1 MIVLALL
8 LGFVPPSHSQVV
20 DSLVVAGGLKRS
32 VIDSLSVSNRSVNET
47 ADSLITPG
55 FFQDESGVDTDFGR
69 PARRAELDLSSL
81 LNALPGMMAYSF
93 GTPGWPS
100 SISPMGFDPNQ
111 VDLRLDGLRLN
122 DLITGR
128 PRFDLLPYVLI
139 ENVSTGSNS
148 STRPFSVH
156 TQTGAFSLSTPT
168 TDLRYGSSN
177 SGLQSIGVVHAQS
190 RRISLLRP
198 EDRLNIVFGFA
209 GAGSDGEYPGSRL
222 ERARQLMSRIRFES
236 ESWSIEIFEL
246 YNRRKVGAHG
256 GVIPISGQPYSSI
269 YQRLGANVT
278 NEEATRTTI
287 RNDLSIRARTLV
299 RKSPLSVSGFWSAQT
314 LTYQAESDSVSAR
327 IDRLGVSAVHEI
339 TGAQNSLRL
348 SATVWQDLFRSGNA
362 FTDGFDKN
370 RSFAQ
375 LIASGSSLFGTILA
389 DGSVGL
395 HADDGYTFAS
405 ASIRFSRD
413 IFSLSV
419 STSGI
424 RSTWMDAWGF
434 GQNTTVLENR
444 PESRVDRLILDLRNQ
459 FGPFGLS
466 ASLFYTS
473 TTQKRT
479 WTIDGL
485 SNELEAHR
493 IGGTLNNT
501 GAAIEVSF
509 RKEAERGIYTVV
521 RPTILRVSH
530 SEDSSVADLE
540 SSAIP
545 EFWINGR
552 LGIRALL
559 FKGDLDLDLSVR
571 AFYWDSMVGRRL
583 DTRTGSLVLPSD
595 DGQSVPSTLTVN
607 VVAEAGIRTATI
619 FLSYENIFSGTNAL
633 VGNLLIPD
641 YPLPAKRF
649 RFGVFWPISD

>member
-1 MIVLALL
+1 
-8 LGFVPPSHSQVV
+8 
-20 DSLVVAGGLKRS
+20 
-32 VIDSLSVSNRSVNET
+32 
-47 ADSLITPG
+47 
-55 FFQDESGVDTDFGR
+55 
-69 PARRAELDLSSL
+69 
-81 LNALPGMMAYSF
+81 
-93 GTPGWPS
+93 
-100 SISPMGFDPNQ
+100 
-111 VDLRLDGLRLN
+111 
-122 DLITGR
+122 
-128 PRFDLLPYVLI
+128 
-139 ENVSTGSNS
+139 
-148 STRPFSVH
+148 
-156 TQTGAFSLSTPT
+156 
-168 TDLRYGSSN
+168 
-177 SGLQSIGVVHAQS
+177 
-190 RRISLLRP
+190 
-198 EDRLNIVFGFA
+198 
-209 GAGSDGEYPGSRL
+209 
-222 ERARQLMSRIRFES
+222 
-236 ESWSIEIFEL
+236 
-246 YNRRKVGAHG
+246 
-256 GVIPISGQPYSSI
+256 
-269 YQRLGANVT
+269 
-278 NEEATRTTI
+278 
-287 RNDLSIRARTLV
+287 
-299 RKSPLSVSGFWSAQT
+299 
-314 LTYQAESDSVSAR
+314 
-327 IDRLGVSAVHEI
+327 
-339 TGAQNSLRL
+339 
-348 SATVWQDLFRSGNA
+348 
-362 FTDGFDKN
+362 
-370 RSFAQ
+370 
-375 LIASGSSLFGTILA
+375 
-389 DGSVGL
+389 
-395 HADDGYTFAS
+395 
-405 ASIRFSRD
+405 
-413 IFSLSV
+413 
-419 STSGI
+419 
-424 RSTWMDAWGF
+424 MDAWGF

-459 FGPFGLS
+459 FGPLGLS

-509 RKEAERGIYTVV
+509 RKKAERGIYTVV